1 MLSKTNKALG
11 LPKKRSFSFLHM
23 ALYTV
28 FFISG
33 GVGLAYEIVWAR
45 QLSLLF
51 GVSIYAVSAVLVAFL
66 GGLGLGAEFFGRKLD
81 KGYQPLFLYAF
92 LEIGLGIYILL
103 FPFWLMVFEKIYIF
117 LHPGTEGISF
127 YVLSIRFILAIF
139 ILIIPAALMGGTLPA
154 LVRYFADHEEA
165 AGHFTGKLY
174 AINTLGA
181 MVGCIATGFWMV
193 EHLGLTTTL
202 RVGASINL
210 AIGLFALLVAGISA
224 TASPPFR
231 EQADFKTSQNVKRS
245 NNRDITLL
253 VLFALSGFCALALE
267 VLWTRALILL
277 LNNSTYAFSLILA
290 VFLLGI
296 GAGSFVTSRY
306 AGRSFMHGERYFA
319 FFQIG
324 IGLFALLSLAGLA
337 LNEPLIGW
345 INIIIDN
352 GSWLSGI
359 LPDNERM
366 AAAILFSL
374 FIVFPCTF
382 LMGGGMPLIV
392 EAIASKRK
400 KIAGDVGR
408 IYAVNTFGC
417 VIGSLAAGY
426 AMVPLIGIHKSIV
439 AVSWLAI
446 LGGCYL
452 IFTRLP
458 LDKVKIGAFVLLIVL
473 PLTGYLS
480 TKGDISYL
488 LSVQKLDAGS
498 RVEYYQE
505 GAAATVLI
513 SVQESDMA
521 INREPI
527 KRLWINGDP
536 IAGSF
541 REALQLERLQAHIP
555 LLLHKNPKNALII
568 CFGTGSTVGAAAA
581 HGLENTTGVDIS
593 PEVFN
598 AGSLFAKGNL
608 NAIENNKVTLVE
620 EDGRN
625 FLLTTNRKFDF
636 ISSEPPP
643 PSNAGIVSLY
653 TSEYYRLNSKRLAK
667 GGIVSQ
673 WIPLHHLSENDFK
686 MLVASFVD
694 VFPYTS
700 MWYTK
705 WDAIMIGSNEEIV
718 IDFERVR
725 EGMKNPAVASS
736 LKGIG
741 VTNAYQL
748 IANYMMGRA
757 EMQEFVKGI
766 DPLLDDRP
774 VVEFSAP
781 RVAAKGV
788 SIKGDNLAALLKY
801 RSLPK
806 VKFPSSIEEVNFQ
819 RYFDSQTI
827 FFKGQVEYSANRRQ
841 SAALYY
847 DNSLR
852 TNSENNDARYAY
864 LKLNLTAINASLI
877 SGRFNLGLG
886 MLKDTYNLDKYGWLT
901 PQIKYLMGMLCAR
914 DERYLDAE
922 AAFKE
927 AIRLDN
933 DYFLALVN
941 LAGLYGFQL
950 NRPEEAKEL
959 LHRALR
965 LEIDEKERKGI
976 KDLIETLKEK
986 GVGTLNPGVKVNV
999 GSQSIG

>member
-1 MLSKTNKALG
+1 
-11 LPKKRSFSFLHM
+11 M
-23 ALYTV
+23 ALCTA
-28 FFISG
+28 FFLSG
-33 GVGLAYEIVWAR
+33 GVGLAYEVVWAR

-66 GGLGLGAEFFGRKLD
+66 GGLGIGAEFFGRKLD
-81 KGYQPLFLYAF
+81 KGYRPILLYAF
-92 LEIGLGIYILL
+92 IEIGLGVYILL
-103 FPFWLMVFEKIYIF
+103 FPLWLTIFEKIYIF

-127 YVLSIRFILAIF
+127 YVLSLRFVLAVF

-165 AGHFTGKLY
+165 AGHFTGRLY

-193 EHLGLTTTL
+193 EHLGLTNTL
-202 RVGASINL
+202 RVGALINL
-210 AIGLFALLVAGISA
+210 SIGAFALVMASR
-224 TASPPFR
+224 TAPAVSDLR
-231 EQADFKTSQNVKRS
+231 EQADFKTSQNVKRAHK
-245 NNRDITLL
+245 RDITLL

-296 GAGSFVTSRY
+296 GAGSLVTSRY

-324 IGLFALLSLAGLA
+324 IGFFALLSLVGLA
-337 LNEPLIGW
+337 MNRSLIGW
-345 INIIIDN
+345 INILIDN
-352 GSWLSGI
+352 GSWLGGI

-366 AAAILFSL
+366 SAAIVFSL
-374 FIVFPCTF
+374 LIVFPCTF

-392 EAIASKRK
+392 EAIASERK
-400 KIAGDVGR
+400 KIGGDVGR

-417 VIGSLAAGY
+417 VLGSLAAGY
-426 AMVPLIGIHKSIV
+426 VLVPLMGIQKSIV

-446 LGGCYL
+446 IGGGYL
-452 IFTRLP
+452 IFSRLP
-458 LDKVKIGAFVLLIVL
+458 ADKIKVNGFAFLVLL
-473 PLTGYLS
+473 PLSLYLFY
-480 TKGDISYL
+480 KADISYL

-505 GAAATVLI
+505 GPTATVLV
-513 SVQESDMA
+513 SAQESDMA

-598 AGSLFAKGNL
+598 AGSMFSKGNL
-608 NAIENNKVTLVE
+608 NAMDNKKVTLVE

-625 FLLTTNRKFDF
+625 FLLTTKRKFDF

-686 MLVASFVD
+686 MLVASFID
-694 VFPYTS
+694 VFPFTS

-718 IDFERVR
+718 IDFEKVR
-725 EGMKNPAVASS
+725 EGMKNPAVAAS
-736 LKGIG
+736 LEGIG

-748 IANYMMGRA
+748 LANYMMGRA
-757 EMQEFVKGI
+757 QMQEFVKGV
-766 DPLLDDRP
+766 DPLHDDRP

-801 RSLPK
+801 RSPPK
-806 VKFPSSIEEVNFQ
+806 VRFPSSKEEVNFQ
-819 RYFDSQTI
+819 RYFDSQSI
-827 FFKGQVEYSANRRQ
+827 FLKGQVEYSANRRR
-841 SAALYY
+841 SAAQYY
-847 DNSLR
+847 DSSLR
-852 TNSENNDARYAY
+852 ANNENNDARYAY
-864 LKLNLTAINASLI
+864 LKLNITAINAAVSNE
-877 SGRFNLGLG
+877 RVALGME

-901 PQIKYLMGMLCAR
+901 PQIRYLMGMLCAR
-914 DERYLDAE
+914 EGRFVDAE

-950 NRPEEAKEL
+950 NRPVEAKEL
-959 LHRALR
+959 LLRALR
-965 LEIDEKERKGI
+965 LKTDEKERKAI
-976 KDLIETLKEK
+976 MDVLETLKEN
-986 GVGTLNPGVKVNV
+986 GDSTLNRGVQMKM
-999 GSQSIG
+999 STPSIG

>member
-1 MLSKTNKALG
+1 M
-11 LPKKRSFSFLHM
+11 PEKRRFSFPHL
-23 ALYTV
+23 ALYTA
-28 FFISG
+28 FFLSG
-33 GVGLAYEIVWAR
+33 GVGLAYEVVWAR

-51 GVSIYAVSAVLVAFL
+51 GVSIYAVSAVLGAFW
-66 GGLGLGAEFFGRKLD
+66 GGLGIGAEYFGRKLD
-81 KGYQPLFLYAF
+81 KGFRPVRLYAF
-92 LEIGLGIYILL
+92 LEIGLGIYMLL
-103 FPFWLMVFEKIYIF
+103 FPLWLTIFEKIYIF

-127 YVLSIRFILAIF
+127 YVLTLRFILAVF

-154 LVRYFADHEEA
+154 LVRYFADYEEA

-174 AINTLGA
+174 AVNTLGA

-193 EHLGLTTTL
+193 EHLGLTNTL

-210 AIGLFALLVAGISA
+210 VIGTFALFMAGR
-224 TASPPFR
+224 TVPASPNLR
-231 EQADFKTSQNVKRS
+231 EQADDKKSQNVKGEHK
-245 NNRDITLL
+245 RDTTLL
-253 VLFALSGFCALALE
+253 VLFGLSGFCALALE
-267 VLWTRALILL
+267 VLWTRALILV

-296 GAGSFVTSRY
+296 GAGSLVTSRY
-306 AGRSFMHGERYFA
+306 AGRSFIHGERYFA
-319 FFQIG
+319 YFQIG

-337 LNEPLIGW
+337 LNQSLIGW
-345 INIIIDN
+345 INTLIDN

-374 FIVFPCTF
+374 LLVFPCTF

-392 EAIASKRK
+392 EAIASKRE
-400 KIAGDVGR
+400 KIGGDMGR

-426 AMVPLIGIHKSIV
+426 ALVPLIGIHKSIV
-439 AVSWLAI
+439 AISWLAVI
-446 LGGCYL
+446 GGGYL
-452 IFTRLP
+452 VYARLP
-458 LDKVKIGAFVLLIVL
+458 IDKVKISGFVLLIIL
-473 PLTGYLS
+473 PLTVYLFN
-480 TKGDISYL
+480 KGDISYL

-498 RVEYYQE
+498 LVEYYQE
-505 GAAATVLI
+505 GPAATVLV
-513 SVQESDMA
+513 SSQESDMA

-555 LLLHKNPKNALII
+555 LLLHKNPRNALVI
-568 CFGTGSTVGAAAA
+568 CFGTGSTLGATAA

-598 AGSLFAKGNL
+598 AGRMFSHGNL
-608 NAIENNKVTLVE
+608 NVMDNKKVTLVE

-686 MLVASFVD
+686 MLVASFID
-694 VFPYTS
+694 VFPYAN

-705 WDAIMIGSNEEIV
+705 WDAIMIGSNEEMV
-718 IDFERVR
+718 IDFNRMR
-725 EGMKNPAVASS
+725 DGMKNPDVAAS
-736 LKGIG
+736 LEGIG

-748 IANYMMGRA
+748 ISNYMMGRDQM
-757 EMQEFVKGI
+757 EEFVKTV
-766 DPLLDDRP
+766 DPLHDDRP

-781 RVAAKGV
+781 RIAAKGV

-801 RSLPK
+801 RSPPK
-806 VKFPSSIEEVNFQ
+806 VRFPSSEEEVNFQ
-819 RYFDSQTI
+819 RYFDSQSI
-827 FFKGQVEYSANRRQ
+827 FLKGQVEYNANRRR
-841 SAALYY
+841 SAAQYY
-847 DNSLR
+847 DSSLLA
-852 TNSENNDARYAY
+852 NNNNNDARYAY
-864 LKLNLTAINASLI
+864 LKLNITAINAAV
-877 SGRFNLGLG
+877 SGGQVYPGLE
-886 MLKDTYNLDKYGWLT
+886 MLKATDNLDKYGWLT
-901 PQIKYLMGMLCAR
+901 PQLNFLRGMLCAK
-914 DERYLDAE
+914 DERFFEAE

-927 AIRLDN
+927 ALRLDK

-941 LAGLYGFQL
+941 LAGLYGFKL
-950 NRPEEAKEL
+950 NRQEEAREL
-959 LHRALR
+959 LTRALR
-965 LEIDEKERKGI
+965 LKTNVNERKAIMNVLKTLGENS
-976 KDLIETLKEK
+976 DGAFNRETNLKMEPT
-986 GVGTLNPGVKVNV
+986 GAG
-999 GSQSIG
+999 